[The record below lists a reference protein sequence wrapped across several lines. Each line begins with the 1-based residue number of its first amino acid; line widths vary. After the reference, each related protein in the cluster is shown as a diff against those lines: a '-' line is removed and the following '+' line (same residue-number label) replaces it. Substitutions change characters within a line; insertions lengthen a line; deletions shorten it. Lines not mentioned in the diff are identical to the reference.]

1 MPGRRR
7 ICFHLTVFLAG
18 CCFVA
23 QRHKEEWVHNFS
35 ITTHPRRQLRDN
47 PNEELSI
54 KFKNHF
60 HLIVFDVFL
69 IGDNNFK
76 TSLKPRKLSIKPL
89 SDQLRGGFIISR
101 ETLEII
107 ISGYNH
113 GRHLSAASRGLR
125 CSSSCETVEIEQFIF
140 YDIDTIMS
148 LHGSKSPL
156 REGC

>member
-1 MPGRRR
+1 M
-7 ICFHLTVFLAG
+7 
-18 CCFVA
+18 A
-23 QRHKEEWVHNFS
+23 QRHTDEWVHNFS
-35 ITTHPRRQLRDN
+35 ITTQLRRQLRDN
-47 PNEELSI
+47 PNEKLSI

-69 IGDNNFK
+69 VGDNNFK
-76 TSLKPRKLSIKPL
+76 TSLKPRKLFIKPL
-89 SDQLRGGFIISR
+89 SDQLRGRFIISR

-113 GRHLSAASRGLR
+113 GRHHPSASRGLL

-148 LHGSKSPL
+148 LHGSKSHL